1 MDDDYL
7 SSSGV
12 DRMIQALVQQLR
24 VERPAKPAE
33 FMVKFLQDNYIKKD
47 IKKRSSYDCYEE
59 DQMEEDPP
67 QEDRTYFVVPESFK
81 RKRRG
86 IIQMQPCGLFFFFF

>member
-7 SSSGV
+7 ERSGV

-33 FMVKFLQDNYIKKD
+33 FMVRFLQENYVKKEV
-47 IKKRSSYDCYEE
+47 KKRSSFECYDEDKMEEE
-59 DQMEEDPP
+59 DTEVE
-67 QEDRTYFVVPESFK
+67 RTYFVVPESFK

-86 IIQMQPCGLFFFFF
+86 TIRSPTILLFEI